1 MDDTAKI
8 SVGKHAN
15 MMRAVR
21 VIVST
26 SGMGCAVML
35 VLLVSFMSFKME
47 FEDGG

>member
-15 MMRAVR
+15 MMRVVS

-26 SGMGCAVML
+26 SDMGWAVML
-35 VLLVSFMSFKME
+35 VLLLSFGVVGSK
-47 FEDGG
+47 